1 MLPAFPSL
9 DYFGYQGSFM
19 VPYESQD
26 FFFFSVSVKHAI
38 RILIE
43 TVLDLQ
49 ITLNNMEILL
59 LSLPLHEHGYFSIYL
74 CLLQLHSSRASLLSS
89 PFLYLISFSADS
101 TNPPSSYLAFFEPI
115 PCPDVRHHFLCTIV
129 HIEEIVCL
137 CTHPKTKS
145 FLWTVPCQIYL
156 GCMNVRLEKHCL
168 EYSWFLINYFK
179 RINDKNSAL
188 GRVL

>member
-1 MLPAFPSL
+1 MFD
-9 DYFGYQGSFM
+9 DYNFVIWLEIRKCDASSFSFLGLLWLLGVFYGSIWILG
-19 VPYESQD
+19 
-26 FFFFSVSVKHAI
+26 FFFSVSVKHAI
-38 RILIE
+38 RILIK

-59 LSLPLHEHGYFSIYL
+59 LSLPLREHGYFSIYL

-89 PFLYLISFSADS
+89 PFLYLISFPADS

-115 PCPDVRHHFLCTIV
+115 PCPAVRHHFLCTIV
-129 HIEEIVCL
+129 HIEEIICL

-156 GCMNVRLEKHCL
+156 GCMNVML
-168 EYSWFLINYFK
+168 
-179 RINDKNSAL
+179 D
-188 GRVL
+188 